1 MPVPTPYYCRCPIS
15 RWASSSTFTTAPVA
29 PSRLGQPDRRQQN
42 HPTAS
47 ATPSRL
53 GQLVHLQQTHSIGSS
68 TPSRFGQPDFHQQTY
83 STATPSR
90 LNQLGHFQQIYPGS
104 SNLTGQLVAQY
115 GQNPM
120 YSLGYQYYCHPTRY
134 AVPSNN
140 PSDPSVPPASS
151 GPPNS
156 VPFPL
161 SDTTILAVN
170 TAQAPKQT
178 SKRKKNKLTSAQP
191 SRKRARV
198 SMPASAPT
206 APVSIMT
213 AAVVGVGPT
222 SAPSVNNATLPI
234 NPTVTAIEK
243 VLTKAKPRAN
253 CALDVWHF
261 FLLMATNTLEGNK
274 SLLRQ
279 LQDKETTIS
288 FLTTKPNMP
297 FVGCRLCLAK
307 YVLLYFS
314 FCLG

>member
-1 MPVPTPYYCRCPIS
+1 MSNPHGCRCANPYYCRCPIS
-15 RWASSSTFTTAPVA
+15 RWVSSSTFATAPVT

-42 HPTAS
+42 HPT

-90 LNQLGHFQQIYPGS
+90 LNQLGRFQQIYPGS
-104 SNLTGQLVAQY
+104 SNPTGQPIAQY

-140 PSDPSVPPASS
+140 PVPPASS

-161 SDTTILAVN
+161 SDTTIPAVN

-178 SKRKKNKLTSAQP
+178 SKRKKNKSTSAQP

-198 SMPASAPT
+198 SVPASAPT
-206 APVSIMT
+206 APVSITT

-222 SAPSVNNATLPI
+222 SAPSVDNAALPI

-243 VLTKAKPRAN
+243 VLARAKPRAN
-253 CALDVWHF
+253 RALGVWHF
-261 FLLMATNTLEGNK
+261 FLPMATNTLEGNE

-279 LQDKETTIS
+279 LQDKETTVS
-288 FLTTKPNMP
+288 FLTTKPNTP

-314 FCLG
+314 FCPG